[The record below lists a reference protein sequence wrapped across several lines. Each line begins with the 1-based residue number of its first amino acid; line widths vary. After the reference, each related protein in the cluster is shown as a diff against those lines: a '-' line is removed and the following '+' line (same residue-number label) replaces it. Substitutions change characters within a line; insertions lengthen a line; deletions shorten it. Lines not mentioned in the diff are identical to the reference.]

1 MSRKQRVPK
10 EMNSNLPR
18 PRYIII
24 KMLMAARAKQRV
36 SYKGISIKLSADLS
50 AETVQT

>member
-1 MSRKQRVPK
+1 
-10 EMNSNLPR
+10 MNPNLPR